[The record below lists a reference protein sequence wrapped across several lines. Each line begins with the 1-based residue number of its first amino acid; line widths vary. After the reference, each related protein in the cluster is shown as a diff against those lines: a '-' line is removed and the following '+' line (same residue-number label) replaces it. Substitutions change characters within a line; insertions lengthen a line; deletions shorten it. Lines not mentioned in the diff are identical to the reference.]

1 MCAGHL
7 ALRLLGVTGIFGV
20 HSFCL
25 RLIDRIVPLVIDI
38 IGGVGTRLGFDYT
51 IRQRRSL
58 DGQRLRLN
66 FLAVLVGLTLDGRTA
81 CHTVVQHMTDV
92 ALVAIELK
100 QECEMLQFHVG
111 VLSKHAVAIQLLV
124 HDVREEALR
133 NQRDLQIALIA
144 GVVIHD
150 IVGDIVRIE
159 RLDLAVGIHRQ
170 ADCTGDADIGLPEI
184 VKRNYGGKGMMVTD
198 YTMSEIVASVYDCM
212 ENTGRKEGILFID
225 EINCVSETLAPMM
238 LQFLQGKTF
247 GNQKVPEG
255 WVIVTAGN
263 PPEYNK
269 SVREFD
275 VVTLDRIKKIDVE
288 ADFDVWKEY
297 AYQQGIHPAVI
308 SYLELRRK
316 NFYRVENTV
325 DGKIFAT
332 ARGWE
337 DLSRLIQVYEI
348 LGKTVDREVVSQYIQ
363 HRMIA
368 KDFASYLALY
378 YKYRTDYKVE
388 DILKGKW
395 DSITLGKIRTA
406 SLDEHLS
413 IVSLLNGKLSE
424 LFTECYLTDA
434 YLTKLYD
441 YMVYFREA
449 QDSLTAKNL
458 MEKAEADLEK
468 DKKSELLT
476 KQQERIQKRVVSF
489 FENAS
494 GLESASES
502 TGSDKTG
509 SGSEPAGGRSAAA
522 ESEVLSSN
530 RNYEFVKALF
540 ESETEAYEN
549 RTDEISFTLQ
559 NVFDFMEAAFG
570 DSQEMVAFIT
580 ELNANYYSLWFIREN
595 GSDQYYRHNKGLLF
609 DDRQKMLLGQ
619 MEEVENILNN
629 GIK

>member
-1 MCAGHL
+1 MNIKRAKQEIRDSIEAYL
-7 ALRLLGVTGIFGV
+7 SKDEFGEY
-20 HSFCL
+20 
-25 RLIDRIVPLVIDI
+25 RIPA
-38 IGGVGTRLGFDYT
+38 
-51 IRQRRSL
+51 IRQRPILLMGPPGIGKTQIMEQIARECGIALVSYTITHHTR
-58 DGQRLRLN
+58 QS
-66 FLAVLVGLTLDGRTA
+66 AVGLP
-81 CHTVVQHMTDV
+81 
-92 ALVAIELK
+92 
-100 QECEMLQFHVG
+100 F
-111 VLSKHAVAIQLLV
+111 
-124 HDVREEALR
+124 
-133 NQRDLQIALIA
+133 
-144 GVVIHD
+144 
-150 IVGDIVRIE
+150 
-159 RLDLAVGIHRQ
+159 
-170 ADCTGDADIGLPEI
+170 I
-184 VKRNYGGKGMMVTD
+184 VKKNYGEEEFSVTE
-198 YTMSEIVASVYDCM
+198 YTMSEIISSVYDKM
-212 ENTGRKEGILFID
+212 EKTGLKEGILFID

-368 KDFASYLALY
+368 KDFAGYLALY

-395 DSITLGKIRTA
+395 DPITLGKIRTA

-424 LFTECYLTDA
+424 LFTECCLTDA

-441 YMVYFREA
+441 YMVYFRED

-494 GLESASES
+494 GLKSTSGSIGSES

-509 SGSEPAGGRSAAA
+509 SGSELAGGGSAAA
-522 ESEVLSSN
+522 ESEVPSSN
-530 RNYEFVKALF
+530 RNYEFVKVLF

-549 RTDEISFTLQ
+549 RTDEISLTLQ

>member
-1 MCAGHL
+1 MNIKRAKQEIRDSIEAYL
-7 ALRLLGVTGIFGV
+7 SKDEFGEY
-20 HSFCL
+20 
-25 RLIDRIVPLVIDI
+25 RIPA
-38 IGGVGTRLGFDYT
+38 
-51 IRQRRSL
+51 IRQRPILLMGPPGIGKTQIMEQIARECGIALVSYTITHHTR
-58 DGQRLRLN
+58 QS
-66 FLAVLVGLTLDGRTA
+66 AVGLP
-81 CHTVVQHMTDV
+81 
-92 ALVAIELK
+92 
-100 QECEMLQFHVG
+100 F
-111 VLSKHAVAIQLLV
+111 
-124 HDVREEALR
+124 
-133 NQRDLQIALIA
+133 
-144 GVVIHD
+144 
-150 IVGDIVRIE
+150 
-159 RLDLAVGIHRQ
+159 
-170 ADCTGDADIGLPEI
+170 I
-184 VKRNYGGKGMMVTD
+184 VKKNYGEEEFSVTE
-198 YTMSEIVASVYDCM
+198 YTMSEIISSVYDKM
-212 ENTGRKEGILFID
+212 EKTGLKEGILFID

-325 DGKIFAT
+325 D
-332 ARGWE
+332 
-337 DLSRLIQVYEI
+337 
-348 LGKTVDREVVSQYIQ
+348 REVVSQYIQ
-363 HRMIA
+363 HRIIA
-368 KDFASYLALY
+368 KDFAGYLALY

-395 DSITLGKIRTA
+395 DPITLGKIRTA

-441 YMVYFREA
+441 YMVYFRED

-489 FENAS
+489 FEDAS

-609 DDRQKMLLGQ
+609 DDRQKMILGQ

-629 GIK
+629 GIM

>member
-1 MCAGHL
+1 MNIKRAKQEIRDSIEAYL
-7 ALRLLGVTGIFGV
+7 AKDEFGEY
-20 HSFCL
+20 
-25 RLIDRIVPLVIDI
+25 RIPA
-38 IGGVGTRLGFDYT
+38 
-51 IRQRRSL
+51 IRQRPILLMGPPGIGKTQVMEQIARECGIALVSYTITHHTR
-58 DGQRLRLN
+58 QS
-66 FLAVLVGLTLDGRTA
+66 AVGLP
-81 CHTVVQHMTDV
+81 
-92 ALVAIELK
+92 
-100 QECEMLQFHVG
+100 F
-111 VLSKHAVAIQLLV
+111 
-124 HDVREEALR
+124 
-133 NQRDLQIALIA
+133 
-144 GVVIHD
+144 
-150 IVGDIVRIE
+150 
-159 RLDLAVGIHRQ
+159 
-170 ADCTGDADIGLPEI
+170 I
-184 VKRNYGGKGMMVTD
+184 VKKNYGEEEFSVTE
-198 YTMSEIVASVYDCM
+198 YTMSEIISSVYDKM
-212 ENTGRKEGILFID
+212 EKTGLKEGILFID

-269 SVREFD
+269 SIREFD

-288 ADFDVWKEY
+288 AYFDVWKEY
-297 AYQQGIHPAVI
+297 AYRQGIHPAVI

-348 LGKTVDREVVSQYIQ
+348 LGKTADREVVSQYIQ

-424 LFTECYLTDA
+424 LFTECYITDA

-441 YMVYFREA
+441 YMVYFRED

-458 MEKAEADLEK
+458 LEKAEADLEK

-494 GLESASES
+494 GSKSTSGSIGSESIGSES

-509 SGSEPAGGRSAAA
+509 SGSDPAGSRSAAA
-522 ESEVLSSN
+522 ESKEPLSN
-530 RNYEFVKALF
+530 RNYEFVKGLF

-549 RTDEISFTLQ
+549 RTDEISLTLQ